1 VAEVKK
7 MKSEPGK
14 PMAILGSGSIV
25 SQLTQAGLIDEYQIL
40 MIPVVL
46 GEGTTMF
53 DGAGKTISLTLTR
66 SRTFRNGK
74 AFLVY
79 EPKG

>member
-1 VAEVKK
+1 
-7 MKSEPGK
+7 MTI
-14 PMAILGSGSIV
+14 MGSGSIV

-40 MIPVVL
+40 VHPVVL
-46 GEGTTMF
+46 GDGTTMF
-53 DGAGKTISLTLTR
+53 DGARRMLNLTLTK

-79 EPKG
+79 QPKA